1 MKPAQK
7 EYEFELPVGY
17 VDEKGN
23 TNRKGVMRAA
33 TAEDEIL
40 PLKDPR
46 VKGNPAYISV
56 IILARV
62 VEKLGNLEM
71 INTHLIENL
80 KKQDLDYLTNM
91 YNEINENKL
100 NRPTKLDS

>member
-1 MKPAQK
+1 MKSLEK
-7 EYEFELPVGY
+7 DFEFELPVGY

-23 TNRKGVMRAA
+23 NNKKGVMRWA

-46 VKGNPAYISV
+46 VKSNPAYLSI

-62 VEKLGNLEM
+62 VVKLGNLDM
-71 INTHLIENL
+71 INTHIIENL
-80 KKQDLDYLTNM
+80 DKRDLDYLVKM
-91 YNEINENKL
+91 YNRINESSINK
-100 NRPTKLDS
+100 PTKLNS